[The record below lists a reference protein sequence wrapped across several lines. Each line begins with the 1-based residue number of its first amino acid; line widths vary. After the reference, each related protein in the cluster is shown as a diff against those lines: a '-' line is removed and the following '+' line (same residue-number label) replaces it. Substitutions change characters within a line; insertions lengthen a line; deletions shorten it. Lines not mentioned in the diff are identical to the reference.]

1 MGLESLLWMKI
12 RTRTGQRPQ
21 RGGKWGLR
29 GKGRGSPVNSLPARS
44 SLGLPDLLPN
54 HCAYVCRVDY
64 FTSLCLSLCG
74 NITFSGIRR
83 VHQSYNILFTL
94 PGPTQGTSS
103 REVCAISTGRRDC
116 TTYAEGTLS

>member
-1 MGLESLLWMKI
+1 M
-12 RTRTGQRPQ
+12 
-21 RGGKWGLR
+21 
-29 GKGRGSPVNSLPARS
+29 NSLPARS